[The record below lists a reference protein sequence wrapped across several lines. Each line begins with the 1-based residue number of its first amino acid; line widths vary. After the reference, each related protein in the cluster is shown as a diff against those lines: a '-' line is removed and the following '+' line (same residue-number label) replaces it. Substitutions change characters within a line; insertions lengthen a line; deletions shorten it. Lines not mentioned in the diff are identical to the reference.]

1 MRKLN
6 LENYTV
12 NSKVADPNMP
22 GGLLDIK
29 YPYPIKDSILN
40 MLFSRELK
48 LTGVELV
55 KQQAVALKIEACRGN
70 EILLEDEEYR
80 RIKWA
85 ADTCIGFARP
95 DFEMIERIN
104 NAKVVQVKQK

>member
-6 LENYTV
+6 LKNYTV
-12 NSKVADPNMP
+12 NSKVPDPNMP
-22 GGLLDIK
+22 GGLLDIQ

-55 KQQAVALKIEACRGN
+55 KQQAVALKIEACRDN

-80 RIKWA
+80 RIKYA
-85 ADTCIGFARP
+85 ADTCTGFARP
-95 DFEMIERIN
+95 DFEMVERIN
-104 NAKVVQVKQK
+104 EAEVVEVKPK